1 LDKGEFPL
9 SQVGIQFLQIGNDSD
24 VSLYPEAEEDE
35 DSTDDRLEKLYR
47 RWTII

>member
-24 VSLYPEAEEDE
+24 VSLYPKTEENDK
-35 DSTDDRLEKLYR
+35 STDDRPEKLYR
-47 RWTII
+47 RWMIT